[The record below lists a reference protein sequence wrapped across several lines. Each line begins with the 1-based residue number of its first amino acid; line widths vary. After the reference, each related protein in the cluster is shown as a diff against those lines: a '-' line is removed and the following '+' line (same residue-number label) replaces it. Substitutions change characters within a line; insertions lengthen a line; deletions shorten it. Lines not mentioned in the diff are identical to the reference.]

1 MKLAVKL
8 EQGQDFVN
16 LLVCNIILGQYMIDT

>member
-1 MKLAVKL
+1 VKL

-16 LLVCNIILGQYMIDT
+16 LLVFNIILGQYMIDT

>member
-1 MKLAVKL
+1 MKL

-16 LLVCNIILGQYMIDT
+16 LLVFNIILGQYMIDT